1 MDLQSLQE
9 YIYHDDHR
17 NDCNILLV
25 INCLE
30 KSEELFGFLVSLT
43 IYGLIKMCGDGIHIE
58 NVSVAAI
65 LYVQHKLRNI
75 GIQLK
80 LTAHEPENPDNPVSM
95 VEVRTKR
102 CVRTIEDMA
111 LFLHSKFVT
120 YVLTFSFIR
129 KQLKETCHYI

>member
-1 MDLQSLQE
+1 
-9 YIYHDDHR
+9 
-17 NDCNILLV
+17 
-25 INCLE
+25 
-30 KSEELFGFLVSLT
+30 
-43 IYGLIKMCGDGIHIE
+43 MCGDGIHIE
-58 NVSVAAI
+58 NVTVDAI
-65 LYVQHKLRNI
+65 LYVQQKLRSI

-80 LTAHEPENPDNPVSM
+80 LTAHEPDEPELSVSM

-102 CVRTIEDMA
+102 HVRTIEDMA